1 MAAKYTLKK
10 SSNSKFYFVLHAANG
25 QVILTSEMYETK
37 DGAKTGIASVRANS
51 PNDAQYERKNPGI
64 NRYMF
69 NLKAT
74 NGQVIG
80 TSESYVTAA
89 GRDGGIAS
97 VKVNAPSAPIE
108 DLA

>member
-1 MAAKYTLKK
+1 MTAKYALKK
-10 SSNSKFYFVLHAANG
+10 STNGKFYFILHAANG
-25 QVILTSEMYETK
+25 QPILNSEMYESK

-51 PNDAQYERKNPGI
+51 PHDAQYERKNPGV

-97 VKVNAPSAPIE
+97 VKANGPSAPIE
-108 DLA
+108 DLL